1 MINETTILETDAVFS
16 EDMSKRFELTKRFKG
31 EKGKTILVIMLNP
44 AAGNIKRT
52 DTTTNLLMNHLCSDN
67 EMGYTTITIWN
78 LFADICNKLK
88 PIKDYNNS
96 ENMMYLEKLLERN
109 FDNILIGYGNTFE
122 GNKVVQKEK
131 AALNRILE
139 QYQDKVV
146 HIIDEK
152 GELRCRPM
160 HPLFAGQRISRWR
173 LAPYKLLDIVKE
185 LGHDPQNIE
194 KGAED
199 TQAMKK
205 ELAINN
211 MKKKVQQKE

>member
-44 AAGNIKRT
+44 AAGNIKKT
-52 DTTTNLLMNHLCSDN
+52 DTTTSLLMNHLCSDN

-88 PIKDYNNS
+88 PVKDYDNS

-122 GNKVVQKEK
+122 GNKEVQKEK
-131 AALNRILE
+131 AVLNRMLE
-139 QYQDKVV
+139 KYLDKVV
-146 HIIDEK
+146 HIVDEK
-152 GELRCRPM
+152 GELKCHPM
-160 HPLFAGQRISRWR
+160 HPLFAGQRISRWK
-173 LAPYKLLDIVKE
+173 LALYKLSDIVE
-185 LGHDPQNIE
+185 EFRHDSQNIKE
-194 KGAED
+194 GAED
-199 TQAMKK
+199 TQAKK
-205 ELAINN
+205 REIAINN
-211 MKKKVQQKE
+211 MKKKVQQKK